1 MRRFLELIEQKENV
15 VFTFGRF
22 NPPTTGHEKLIQ
34 KVASVAGNS
43 PFRIY
48 PSYSQNQKKDP
59 LPFTLKI
66 AYMRKMYPKYARNI
80 IADKDARTAINIATK
95 LYDEGFK
102 NVTMVVGSDRVR
114 EFSSL
119 LNTYNG
125 VEGKRHG
132 FYKFDNINVV
142 SAGERDPDAE
152 GVTGMS
158 ASKMRQA
165 ASDSDFDSF
174 SQGLPRGFKDG
185 KKLYLDVRKHMGIRE
200 ERDMGEMTDFESLR
214 DMYLTGKIWNIG
226 DLVESNGIEGR
237 VIRKGTNYLAYN
249 DSQGKVHKVWLH
261 EINLNEIQKGLRRVK
276 QDPDIKGDKGTEPA
290 KYYKG
295 VKKSV
300 KPKRDDH
307 FERGAKMDDDNPAA
321 YTPAPGDK
329 DKSGKLKKTKPSKH
343 TLKFKKMFGDD
354 VNEIA
359 PLIGLATR
367 AATISPS
374 TYAGVATAAGQAAS
388 KVKKYISKKMSK
400 KKTNESDEIDERA
413 LSKSQQDRLDDL
425 ETYLGHLQRVTITPS
440 RRAEIDATKKKIKK
454 LKSEFDPDS
463 IDESWSIDEMTG
475 INVPELLKTTVFRLT
490 HPKGYRDIIAK
501 YAERVKQTTGQPS
514 NGAIL
519 SDIATQFGFDRVKPV
534 QMYINKL
541 VKKGRLPQELAAE
554 YEGQDMEEDFQLDEK
569 IAGLVTKS
577 KKSKVAYGILK
588 KVYDRGMAAWRT
600 GHRPGTTPQQWA
612 FARVN
617 SFLTGGGARKADADL
632 WTKAKASKASKKEEL
647 ELDEA
652 KFSNSM
658 VDKLKKAYEPMR
670 GKKINPTPLMKIFD
684 KIDSNKEGLIQLY
697 KADIPFV
704 SMMAMSRLML
714 KHNMKADE
722 INKLGKIR
730 REDFVLDEKYDSDK
744 FFGGKGTP
752 EQRTQLLKLQNKALR
767 ALGGS
772 PKQKEIKKEIDALRK
787 KIGMKVSEELELDI
801 QTWYES
807 VDTRMQYQL
816 DHGDDWW
823 WKMNEVHD
831 KMLEKLGLDE
841 GCSIDDDETPKQR
854 MTMKEFALR
863 NVWGEIDE
871 AAEYDGRPVK
881 LNNPTRGDR
890 KKYKVYVKNDKGNV
904 VKVEFGD
911 PNMEIKRDDPGRRK
925 SFRARHNCD
934 NPGPKYKARYWSCK
948 FWEKGKSVTDLMKG

>member
-34 KVASVAGNS
+34 KVASTAGSS

-59 LPFTLKI
+59 LPFPLKI

-80 IADKDARTAINIATK
+80 VADKDAKTAINIAVK
-95 LYDEGFK
+95 LHDEGFK
-102 NVTMVVGSDRVR
+102 NVTMVVGSDRVN

-119 LNTYNG
+119 LKKYNG

-174 SQGLPRGFKDG
+174 SQGLPSGFKDG

-226 DLVESNGIEGR
+226 DLVEANGVEGK

-276 QDPDIKGDKGTEPA
+276 QDPDIKGDPGTEPA

-295 VKKSV
+295 VARKT

-329 DKSGKLKKTKPSKH
+329 DKSGKLKKTKPSNH
-343 TLKFKKMFGDD
+343 TVKFKKMFGDD
-354 VNEIA
+354 VNENPMLLYKIA
-359 PLIGLATR
+359 KTATK
-367 AATISPS
+367 ISPS
-374 TYAGVATAAGQAAS
+374 TYAGAAAAIGQGAS
-388 KVKKYISKKMSK
+388 KAKEYISKKMSK
-400 KKTNESDEIDERA
+400 KKKTNETIEDELGERS
-413 LSKSQQDRLDDL
+413 LTKSQQDRLDDL
-425 ETYLGHLQRVTITPS
+425 EAYLGHLLRLKTP
-440 RRAEIDATKKKIKK
+440 RTAEIDATKKKIKK
-454 LKSEFDPDS
+454 LKSDYDP

-475 INVPELLKTTVFRLT
+475 INVPELIKTTIHRLT
-490 HPKGYRDIIAK
+490 HPKGYRDLIQK
-501 YAERVKQTTGQPS
+501 YVERVKQTRGKPS

-519 SDIATQFGFDRVKPV
+519 SDLGHQMGFDRIKPLQDYV
-534 QMYINKL
+534 NKL
-541 VKKGRLPQELAAE
+541 VRKGSLPQELAAD
-554 YEGQDMEEDFQLDEK
+554 YEHDNEVKDTDMEEQAINEK
-569 IAGLVTKS
+569 IEGLVKKS
-577 KKSKVAYGILK
+577 KKSGVPYGILK
-588 KVYDRGMAAWRT
+588 QVYNRGMAAWRT

-617 SFLTGGGARKADADL
+617 SFLTGGGARKSDADL
-632 WTKAKASKASKKEEL
+632 WSKASAAKKAKKEEI
-647 ELDEA
+647 
-652 KFSNSM
+652 
-658 VDKLKKAYEPMR
+658 EPS
-670 GKKINPTPLMKIFD
+670 KIVV
-684 KIDSNKEGLIQLY
+684 
-697 KADIPFV
+697 A
-704 SMMAMSRLML
+704 
-714 KHNMKADE
+714 
-722 INKLGKIR
+722 
-730 REDFVLDEKYDSDK
+730 
-744 FFGGKGTP
+744 
-752 EQRTQLLKLQNKALR
+752 
-767 ALGGS
+767 
-772 PKQKEIKKEIDALRK
+772 
-787 KIGMKVSEELELDI
+787 SEEQVQI
-801 QTWYES
+801 WYES

-816 DHGDDWW
+816 DHGDNWW

-854 MTMKEFALR
+854 ITMKEFALK
-863 NVWGEIDE
+863 NVWGEITE
-871 AAEYDGRPVK
+871 KAEYDGRPVE
-881 LNNPTRGDR
+881 LNNPTKGDV

-911 PNMEIKRDDPGRRK
+911 PNMEIKRDDPARRK

-948 FWEKGKSVTDLMKG
+948 FWSAKSVTDLMKG

>member
-119 LNTYNG
+119 LNNYNG

-165 ASDSDFDSF
+165 ASDSDFESF
-174 SQGLPRGFKDG
+174 SQGLPSGFKDG

-226 DLVESNGIEGR
+226 DLVEANGIEGR

-354 VNEIA
+354 VNEMMPA
-359 PLIGLATR
+359 LARLAT
-367 AATISPS
+367 IKPS
-374 TYAGVATAAGQAAS
+374 TYAGAAAAVGQAVS
-388 KVKKYISKKMSK
+388 KMKPKTTSSKSRKLSREE
-400 KKTNESDEIDERA
+400 NEIDERA
-413 LSKSQQDRLDDL
+413 LTKSQQDRLDDL
-425 ETYLGHLQRVTITPS
+425 EAFLGHLQRLRTP
-440 RRAEIDATKKKIKK
+440 RKAEIEATKKKIAK
-454 LKSEFDPDS
+454 LKSEFDPDDL
-463 IDESWSIDEMTG
+463 DESWSIDEMTG
-475 INVPELLKTTVFRLT
+475 INVPELMKTTIFRLT
-490 HPKGYRDIIAK
+490 HPKGYRDIIQK

-519 SDIATQFGFDRVKPV
+519 SDIARQFGFDRVKPV

-554 YEGQDMEEDFQLDEK
+554 YEVNDMEEDFQLDEK
-569 IAGLVTKS
+569 IAGLVKKS
-577 KKSKVAYGILK
+577 EKSKVPYGILK
-588 KVYDRGMAAWRT
+588 KVYNRGMAAWRT

-632 WTKAKASKASKKEEL
+632 WSKASAAKKAKKEEI
-647 ELDEA
+647 E
-652 KFSNSM
+652 F
-658 VDKLKKAYEPMR
+658 
-670 GKKINPTPLMKIFD
+670 
-684 KIDSNKEGLIQLY
+684 
-697 KADIPFV
+697 
-704 SMMAMSRLML
+704 
-714 KHNMKADE
+714 
-722 INKLGKIR
+722 
-730 REDFVLDEKYDSDK
+730 DEKYDSDK

-787 KIGMKVSEELELDI
+787 KMGMKVSETIEDELGERTIKSRMGRIAHKVSKKGKKTIITVDKNDELDAQKAMKNDPDYI
-801 QTWYES
+801 SGKLRVVPVGEELQAWYES

-841 GCSIDDDETPKQR
+841 GCSIDGDETPKVR

-863 NVWGEIDE
+863 NAWGEIDE

-881 LNNPTRGDR
+881 LNNPTRGDV
-890 KKYKVYVKNDKGNV
+890 KKYKVYVRNDKGNV

-911 PNMEIKRDDPGRRK
+911 PNMEIKRDDPARRK

-934 NPGPKYKARYWSCK
+934 NPGPKYKARFWSCK